1 MSLTLC
7 TAPQSSRILRVDCG
21 KLILI
26 LPVPEAAQQSPK
38 LSEALGADRATSAQ
52 MEGLPV
58 LV

>member
-7 TAPQSSRILRVDCG
+7 TAPQSSCILRVDCG

-26 LPVPEAAQQSPK
+26 LRVPEAAQQSPK
-38 LSEALGADRATSAQ
+38 LSEALSPNRASSAQ
-52 MEGLPV
+52 MEGFPV